1 MIMRRIYWLIV
12 LALGVWLVAAPLA
25 LAGGG
30 SDKFTIQFTLS
41 RTLVKPGDAIQVT
54 GTGAT
59 NNVVVNVLIVPAP
72 MSGANALTAVQVNPQ
87 ADGKFS
93 ATVTVPA
100 TAQTG
105 RYAVRAEQPAGNGR
119 LVNQFGWVGICV
131 NECTGQS
138 LGSQLPETGGTLP
151 GGAAVPLAL
160 SGLLV
165 SMLVVQGARR
175 VRSA

>member
-1 MIMRRIYWLIV
+1 MNIRRIYWLIV
-12 LALGVWLVAAPLA
+12 LALVVWLVAAPLA

-54 GTGAT
+54 GAGAT
-59 NNVVVNVLIVPAP
+59 NNVIVNVLIVPAP
-72 MSGANALTAVQVNPQ
+72 MSGANALTAIQVNPQ
-87 ADGKFS
+87 ADGSFS

-119 LVNQFGWVGICV
+119 LVNQYGWVGICV

-138 LGSQLPETGGTLP
+138 FGSQLPETGGALP
-151 GGAAVPLAL
+151 GGFAAPLAL

>member
-1 MIMRRIYWLIV
+1 MIMRRIYWLTA

-30 SDKFTIQFTLS
+30 PSNFTIQFTLS
-41 RTLVKPGDAIQVT
+41 RTMVAPGDAIQVT
-54 GTGAT
+54 GTGART
-59 NNVVVNVLIVPAP
+59 DLIVNVLIVPAP
-72 MSGANALTAVQVNPQ
+72 TSGANALTAVQVNPQ
-87 ADGKFS
+87 ADGSFS

-131 NECTGQS
+131 NECTGAS
-138 LGSQLPETGGTLP
+138 LGSQLPETGGEFP
-151 GGAAVPLAL
+151 EGAAVPLAL

-165 SMLVVQGARR
+165 SMLVVQGVRR
-175 VRSA
+175 VRG

>member
-1 MIMRRIYWLIV
+1 MKTHRIYWLIA

-30 SDKFTIQFTLS
+30 PNNFTIQFTLS
-41 RTLVKPGDAIQVT
+41 RTIVQPGDAIQVT

-59 NNVVVNVLIVPAP
+59 SNVVVNVLIVPAP
-72 MSGANALTAVQVNPQ
+72 SSGANALTAVQVNPQ
-87 ADGKFS
+87 ADGSFS

-105 RYAVRAEQPAGNGR
+105 RLAVRAEQPAGNGR

-131 NECTGQS
+131 KECTGAS

-151 GGAAVPLAL
+151 GGAAAPLAL

-165 SMLVVQGARR
+165 SMLVVQGVRR

>member
-1 MIMRRIYWLIV
+1 MTMRRIYWMIV

-30 SDKFTIQFTLS
+30 PSNFTIQFTLS
-41 RTLVKPGDAIQVT
+41 RTIVQPGDAIQVT
-54 GTGAT
+54 GTGART
-59 NNVVVNVLIVPAP
+59 DLIVNVLIVPAP
-72 MSGANALTAVQVNPQ
+72 TSGANALTAVQVNPQ
-87 ADGKFS
+87 ADGSFS

-119 LVNQFGWVGICV
+119 LVKQFGWVGICV
-131 NECTGQS
+131 NECTGAS

-151 GGAAVPLAL
+151 GGTAVPLAL

-175 VRSA
+175 VRGS

>member
-1 MIMRRIYWLIV
+1 MNKRRIYWLIV
-12 LALGVWLVAAPLA
+12 LALGMWLVAAPLV

-30 SDKFTIQFTLS
+30 SDNFTIAFTLS
-41 RTLVKPGDAIQVT
+41 RTMVKPGDAIQVT

-59 NNVVVNVLIVPAP
+59 SNVIVNVLIVPAP
-72 MSGANALTAVQVNPQ
+72 NSGANALTAVQVNPQ
-87 ADGKFS
+87 ADGSFS

-105 RYAVRAEQPAGNGR
+105 RYAVRAEQPAGNGQ
-119 LVNQFGWVGICV
+119 LVNQYGWVGICV
-131 NECTGQS
+131 NECTGGS

-151 GGAAVPLAL
+151 GGAAAPLAL

-165 SMLVVQGARR
+165 SILVVQGARR
-175 VRSA
+175 VRG

>member
-1 MIMRRIYWLIV
+1 MIIHRIHWLIA
-12 LALGVWLVAAPLA
+12 LALGVWLVAAPVV

-30 SDKFTIQFTLS
+30 PSNFTIQITLDKAIVS
-41 RTLVKPGDAIQVT
+41 PGDAIRVT
-54 GTGAT
+54 GTGAKNT
-59 NNVVVNVLIVPAP
+59 MIVNVLIVPAP
-72 MSGANALTAVQVNPQ
+72 TSGANALTAVQVNPM
-87 ADGKFS
+87 ADGSFS
-93 ATVTVPA
+93 ATVIVPN

-131 NECTGQS
+131 NQCTGQS

-151 GGAAVPLAL
+151 EGAAVPLAL

-175 VRSA
+175 VRSR

>member
-1 MIMRRIYWLIV
+1 MNKRRIYWLIV
-12 LALGVWLVAAPLA
+12 LALGAWLVAAPLV

-30 SDKFTIQFTLS
+30 SDNFTIAFTLS

-59 NNVVVNVLIVPAP
+59 SNVVVNVLIVPAP
-72 MSGANALTAVQVNPQ
+72 NSGANALTAVQVNPQ
-87 ADGKFS
+87 ADGSFS
-93 ATVTVPA
+93 ATVSVPA

-119 LVNQFGWVGICV
+119 LVNQYGWVGICV
-131 NECTGQS
+131 NECTGES

-151 GGAAVPLAL
+151 GGAAAPLAL

-165 SMLVVQGARR
+165 SVLVVQGARR
-175 VRSA
+175 IRA